1 LEKRIPARL
10 SLAEARKFGFVL
22 GGAFAVL
29 AVVMWWR
36 GHLLPLRITSGLA
49 LALLALALVAPAALR
64 PVYKVWMA
72 FGLQLSRITTP
83 LFMGLVFFLAILP
96 IGLLRRTIGSNPIVQ
111 PEHDAGFWARRD
123 KSRRGNLKRQF

>member
-1 LEKRIPARL
+1 MEKRIPARL

-36 GHLLPLRITSGLA
+36 GHLLPLRITSGIA
-49 LALLALALVAPAALR
+49 LGLLALALVAPAALR

-111 PEHDAGFWARRD
+111 PERDAGFWARRD